1 MNANLRQEWMQI
13 LSGMERGALV
23 QLCAVLTEENEMLR
37 RMQKRARTTAQ
48 KSATALPPQRAQAK
62 EAR

>member
-37 RMQKRARTTAQ
+37 RMQKRARTDAR
-48 KSATALPPQRAQAK
+48 KNGTALPPQRTQAK

>member
-1 MNANLRQEWMQI
+1 MNANLKQEWMQI

-23 QLCAVLTEENEMLR
+23 QLCAVLTEENEILR
-37 RMQKRARTTAQ
+37 RMKKRPRTTVRE
-48 KSATALPPQRAQAK
+48 SATVLPPRRAQTK

>member
-37 RMQKRARTTAQ
+37 RMQKRARTDAWENG
-48 KSATALPPQRAQAK
+48 AALPPQRTQAK

>member
-1 MNANLRQEWMQI
+1 MNANLKQEWMQI

-23 QLCAVLTEENEMLR
+23 QLCDVLTEENEILR
-37 RMQKRARTTAQ
+37 RMQKRPRTTVRE
-48 KSATALPPQRAQAK
+48 SATVLPPQRAQAK